1 METPTKIKLIAVI
14 AVLAGP
20 FMTYTGHK
28 EKERLAALEKDGV
41 TVEGVIEGGEWKKGR
56 RSSSYKFDVSY
67 TPQNGSRVQ
76 QTFEVTSGFFSAH
89 ASDTAVTDPAVKVR
103 YLPSDIQDSAIVVG
117 GSTDMTA
124 MFGFGI
130 GAFAIGLCTSIGM
143 FFFKK

>member
-1 METPTKIKLIAVI
+1 MEASTKIKLIAVI
-14 AVLAGP
+14 AIIAGP
-20 FMTYTGHK
+20 FMTYNGHK
-28 EKERLAALEKDGV
+28 DKERLAALEKDGI
-41 TVEGVIEGGEWKKGR
+41 TVDGVIEGGEWKKGR
-56 RSSSYKFDVSY
+56 RSSSYKLDVSY
-67 TPQNGSRVQ
+67 TPQNGTPVQ
-76 QTFEVTSGFFSAH
+76 QTFQVTSDFFSAH

-124 MFGFGI
+124 MFGVGI